1 MKEKYILIIVVIAV
15 ILLYPALR
23 SPDSENISIMDVISS
38 APAVK
43 LESAEN
49 EDAIPID
56 NDLTPA
62 HNFATL
68 AIEPS
73 EDSEGK
79 PESEWIYRF
88 TYNPKEKV
96 INGTETVVLFGSG
109 SPSINGELYKP
120 LTTLIMRKYLNG
132 LKTLITTTALN
143 NLKHI
148 KRAEFFISAL
158 FLYL

>member
-1 MKEKYILIIVVIAV
+1 MKKKYILIIVVIAV

-23 SPDSENISIMDVISS
+23 SPDSENVSIMDIISS

-49 EDAIPID
+49 EDAILID

-73 EDSEGK
+73 EGI

-109 SPSINGELYKP
+109 SPSINGELYKTQDGVDYEKI
-120 LTTLIMRKYLNG
+120 LEW
-132 LKTLITTTALN
+132 
-143 NLKHI
+143 
-148 KRAEFFISAL
+148 AENTYNYYSA
-158 FLYL
+158 

>member
-1 MKEKYILIIVVIAV
+1 MKKKYILIIVVIAV

-23 SPDSENISIMDVISS
+23 IPNNENISISDVISS

-49 EDAIPID
+49 EDAILID

-62 HNFATL
+62 HNFASL

-73 EDSEGK
+73 EDSESE

-96 INGTETVVLFGSG
+96 INGTEIVVLFGSG
-109 SPSINGELYKP
+109 SLSINGELYKP
-120 LTTLIMRKYLNG
+120 LDGVNYEKILEW
-132 LKTLITTTALN
+132 
-143 NLKHI
+143 
-148 KRAEFFISAL
+148 AENTYNYYSAE
-158 FLYL
+158 

>member
-1 MKEKYILIIVVIAV
+1 MKKKYILIIVVIAV
-15 ILLYPALR
+15 ILLYLALR
-23 SPDSENISIMDVISS
+23 SPSMENISIIDVISS

-49 EDAIPID
+49 EDAILID

-109 SPSINGELYKP
+109 SLSINGELYKP
-120 LTTLIMRKYLNG
+120 QDGVDYEKILEW
-132 LKTLITTTALN
+132 
-143 NLKHI
+143 
-148 KRAEFFISAL
+148 AENT
-158 FLYL
+158 YNYYCTE

>member
-1 MKEKYILIIVVIAV
+1 MKKKYILIIVVIAV

-23 SPDSENISIMDVISS
+23 SPSRENISIMDVISS

-49 EDAIPID
+49 KDAILID

-73 EDSEGK
+73 EDSEGE

-96 INGTETVVLFGSG
+96 INGTEIVVLFGSG

-120 LTTLIMRKYLNG
+120 LDDVDYEKILEW
-132 LKTLITTTALN
+132 
-143 NLKHI
+143 
-148 KRAEFFISAL
+148 AENTYNYYSAE
-158 FLYL
+158 

>member
-1 MKEKYILIIVVIAV
+1 MKKKYILIIVVIAV
-15 ILLYPALR
+15 ILLYLALR
-23 SPDSENISIMDVISS
+23 SPSSENISIMDVISS

-49 EDAIPID
+49 KDAILID

-62 HNFATL
+62 HNFAAL

-73 EDSEGK
+73 EDSEGE

-109 SPSINGELYKP
+109 SLSINGELYKP
-120 LTTLIMRKYLNG
+120 LDGVNYEKILEW
-132 LKTLITTTALN
+132 
-143 NLKHI
+143 
-148 KRAEFFISAL
+148 AENTYNYYSAE
-158 FLYL
+158 

>member
-1 MKEKYILIIVVIAV
+1 MKKKYILIIIVIAV

-23 SPDSENISIMDVISS
+23 SPNRENISIMDVISS

-49 EDAIPID
+49 KDAILID

-73 EDSEGK
+73 EDSEGE

-96 INGTETVVLFGSG
+96 INGTEIVVLFGSG

-120 LTTLIMRKYLNG
+120 LDDVDYEKILEW
-132 LKTLITTTALN
+132 
-143 NLKHI
+143 
-148 KRAEFFISAL
+148 AENTYNYYSAE
-158 FLYL
+158 

>member
-15 ILLYPALR
+15 ILLYLALR
-23 SPDSENISIMDVISS
+23 SPSMENVSIMDIISS

-49 EDAIPID
+49 KDAILID

-73 EDSEGK
+73 EDSEGE

-120 LTTLIMRKYLNG
+120 LDGVDYEKILEW
-132 LKTLITTTALN
+132 
-143 NLKHI
+143 
-148 KRAEFFISAL
+148 AENTYNYYSAE
-158 FLYL
+158 

>member
-1 MKEKYILIIVVIAV
+1 MKKKYILIIVVIAV

-23 SPDSENISIMDVISS
+23 SPSRENISIMDVISS

-49 EDAIPID
+49 EDAIFID

-68 AIEPS
+68 SIEPS

-109 SPSINGELYKP
+109 SLSINGELYKP
-120 LTTLIMRKYLNG
+120 LDDVDYEKILEW
-132 LKTLITTTALN
+132 
-143 NLKHI
+143 
-148 KRAEFFISAL
+148 AENTYNYYSAE
-158 FLYL
+158 

>member
-1 MKEKYILIIVVIAV
+1 MKKKYILIIVVIAV

-23 SPDSENISIMDVISS
+23 SPSRENISIMDVISS

-49 EDAIPID
+49 KDAILID

-73 EDSEGK
+73 EDSEGE

-96 INGTETVVLFGSG
+96 INGTEIVVLFGSG

-120 LTTLIMRKYLNG
+120 LDDVDYEKILEW
-132 LKTLITTTALN
+132 
-143 NLKHI
+143 
-148 KRAEFFISAL
+148 AENTYNYYSTE
-158 FLYL
+158 

>member
-1 MKEKYILIIVVIAV
+1 MKKKYILIIVVIAV

-23 SPDSENISIMDVISS
+23 SPSRENISIMDVISS

-49 EDAIPID
+49 EDALLID

-68 AIEPS
+68 AIESS
-73 EDSEGK
+73 EDSEGE

-96 INGTETVVLFGSG
+96 INGTEIVVLFGSG
-109 SPSINGELYKP
+109 SLSINSELYKP
-120 LTTLIMRKYLNG
+120 LDGVNYEKILEW
-132 LKTLITTTALN
+132 
-143 NLKHI
+143 
-148 KRAEFFISAL
+148 AENTYNYYSAE
-158 FLYL
+158 

>member
-1 MKEKYILIIVVIAV
+1 MKKKYILIIVVIAV

-23 SPDSENISIMDVISS
+23 SPDSENVSIMDVISS

-49 EDAIPID
+49 EDAILID

-73 EDSEGK
+73 EGI

-96 INGTETVVLFGSG
+96 INGTETVVLFGSD
-109 SPSINGELYKP
+109 SLSINGELYKTQDGVDYEKI
-120 LTTLIMRKYLNG
+120 LEW
-132 LKTLITTTALN
+132 
-143 NLKHI
+143 
-148 KRAEFFISAL
+148 AENTYNYYSAE
-158 FLYL
+158 

>member
-1 MKEKYILIIVVIAV
+1 MKKKYILIIVVIAV

-23 SPDSENISIMDVISS
+23 SPDSENVSIMDVISS

-49 EDAIPID
+49 EDAILID

-88 TYNPKEKV
+88 TYSPKEKV

-120 LTTLIMRKYLNG
+120 LDGVNYEKILEW
-132 LKTLITTTALN
+132 
-143 NLKHI
+143 
-148 KRAEFFISAL
+148 AENTYNYYSAE
-158 FLYL
+158 

>member
-1 MKEKYILIIVVIAV
+1 MKKKYILIIVVIAV

-23 SPDSENISIMDVISS
+23 SPNKENISIMDVISS

-49 EDAIPID
+49 EDAILID

-68 AIEPS
+68 SIEPS
-73 EDSEGK
+73 EDSEGES
-79 PESEWIYRF
+79 ESEWIYRF

-96 INGTETVVLFGSG
+96 INGTEIVVLFGSG
-109 SPSINGELYKP
+109 SLSINSELYKP
-120 LTTLIMRKYLNG
+120 LDGVNYEKILEW
-132 LKTLITTTALN
+132 
-143 NLKHI
+143 
-148 KRAEFFISAL
+148 AENTYNYYSAE
-158 FLYL
+158 